1 MKLTTTVLKRIIA
14 EELSKFNESKLF
26 GDMKDVE
33 DVDADEVDASDYA
46 DSLENPIDHYK
57 ALGLEETR
65 LIHRLAQIHEA
76 KKKAA
81 SKAAKEK
88 MEKDKK
94 KAEEAKKK
102 NGNGHSKNGN
112 GNGKHSK

>member
-76 KKKAA
+76 KKKVA
-81 SKAAKEK
+81 KKAKEK
-88 MEKDKK
+88 MDMKK
-94 KAEEAKKK
+94 TEEAKKK
-102 NGNGHSKNGN
+102 NGNGHGKNGN
-112 GNGKHSK
+112 GNGKHGK